1 MSEKASEVQAC
12 SGGGTGQRRGLLCR
26 LRSLLGMSG
35 SSGKE
40 LIVISSDVMGR
51 EADIGAVLM
60 KGFFQTMRESGQLPG
75 TMFFLNAGVKL
86 TTLNDDTVPALQA
99 IAESGVEIFS
109 CGTCLKHFDIEDKLR
124 VGYPGT
130 TAILLEKIADAAK
143 VVWV

>member
-1 MSEKASEVQAC
+1 MSDKADAVQAC
-12 SGGGTGQRRGLLCR
+12 SGGGTGRRWGLLCR

-35 SSGKE
+35 GGKD

-51 EADIGAVLM
+51 DADIGAVLM
-60 KGFFQTMRESGQLPG
+60 KGFFQTMRESGQLPS

-86 TTLNDDTVPALQA
+86 TTLNDDTVPALKEISEA
-99 IAESGVEIFS
+99 GVEIFS
-109 CGTCLKHFDIEDKLR
+109 CGTCLKHFRLEDKLL

-130 TAILLEKIADAAK
+130 TAILLEKMADAAK